1 MEPIDI
7 GLPPREES
15 TLDKLERLAD
25 EFPEGEFIV
34 ESAVV
39 PFGSPDYWLRVLDKG
54 NWNGDKRWRAVSY
67 DTLPQPTPNGT
78 VLQQL
83 VHMERRVQFRDVKPS
98 LLALVAK
105 VREAE
110 RERMFGI
117 GDKDR
122 QAMLKQALESVKP

>member
-15 TLDKLERLAD
+15 ALDKMERLAN
-25 EFPEGEFIV
+25 EFPEAEIIV

-39 PFGSPDYWLRVLDKG
+39 PFGSPDYWMRILDKSG
-54 NWNGDKRWRAVSY
+54 WRAVSY
-67 DTLPQPTPNGT
+67 DTLPQQTPNGT

-83 VHMERRVQFRDVKPS
+83 VHMERRVPFSEVKPS

-122 QAMLKQALESVKP
+122 QAMLKKAMESVKS